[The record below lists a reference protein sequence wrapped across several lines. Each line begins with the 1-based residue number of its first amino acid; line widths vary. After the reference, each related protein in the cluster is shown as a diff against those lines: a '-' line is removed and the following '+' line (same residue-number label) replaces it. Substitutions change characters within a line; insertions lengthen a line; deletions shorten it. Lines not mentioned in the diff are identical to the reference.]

1 MINNLSAQLTNR
13 LISKGTISENEQ
25 ELYCYGFFM
34 LLSQLLYFILAAV
47 FGLILGCF
55 FESVIFYIAFQFI
68 RRYAGGY
75 HAKTETRCEI
85 MSALSITACIVV
97 IRMSTTYNFN
107 IVILCLAAVATI
119 FIAVLSPLDTPEK
132 PLSEKE
138 FRYFRKISWIILFV
152 LTTAI
157 VISYFVGFSVV
168 FVSCSMSLI
177 LESILLI
184 AGKIKKSIQKKL
196 ISQ

>member
-13 LISKGTISENEQ
+13 LIAKGTISENEQ
-25 ELYCYGFFM
+25 ELYCYGFFI

-85 MSALSITACIVV
+85 MSAISIIACIVV
-97 IRMSTTYNFN
+97 IQMSTTYNFN
-107 IVILCLAAVATI
+107 IVLLCLAAVATI

-138 FRYFRKISWIILFV
+138 FRYFRKISWIILFA
-152 LTTAI
+152 LATAI

-177 LESILLI
+177 LESILLV
-184 AGKIKKSIQKKL
+184 AGKIKRSIQK
-196 ISQ
+196 SR

>member
-85 MSALSITACIVV
+85 LSLISLIACIILIRLSNSYNLRMGMFLLSIISSICI
-97 IRMSTTYNFN
+97 
-107 IVILCLAAVATI
+107 AI
-119 FIAVLSPLDTPEK
+119 FSPIDTPEK
-132 PLSEKE
+132 PLTKNERKH
-138 FRYFRKISWIILFV
+138 FRKITLIILFV
-152 LTTAI
+152 IIIAILTT
-157 VISYFVGFSVV
+157 YFLKFNALLIPC
-168 FVSCSMSLI
+168 SCSVFLEAILI
-177 LESILLI
+177 LC
-184 AGKIKKSIQKKL
+184 GKIQCKSKKQNTVK
-196 ISQ
+196 

>member
-1 MINNLSAQLTNR
+1 MINNLSVQLTNR

-34 LLSQLLYFILAAV
+34 LLSHLLYFILAAV

-85 MSALSITACIVV
+85 MSAISIIACIVV
-97 IRMSTTYNFN
+97 IRLSTIYNFN
-107 IVILCLAAVATI
+107 IVLLCLVAVATI
-119 FIAVLSPLDTPEK
+119 FIAVLSPLDTTEK
-132 PLSEKE
+132 PLSKKE
-138 FRYFRKISWIILFV
+138 FKCFRKTSWIVLFV
-152 LTTAI
+152 ITTTII
-157 VISYFVGFSVV
+157 VSYFIGFSVV
-168 FVSCSMSLI
+168 FTSCSMSLI
-177 LESILLI
+177 LESILLV
-184 AGKIKKSIQKKL
+184 AGKIKKSIQKTNK
-196 ISQ
+196 

>member
-13 LISKGTISENEQ
+13 FIANGTISENER

-34 LLSQLLYFILAAV
+34 LLSQLLYFIFAAV

-55 FESVIFYIAFQFI
+55 FESVVFYIAFQFI

-85 MSALSITACIVV
+85 MSALSIITCIV
-97 IRMSTTYNFN
+97 IIHFSTVYNFN
-107 IVILCLAAVATI
+107 IVLLCWAAVATI
-119 FIAVLSPLDTPEK
+119 FIAALSPLDTPEK

-138 FRYFRKISWIILFV
+138 FSYFRKISWIVLFV
-152 LTTAI
+152 LVTAI
-157 VISYFVGFSVV
+157 VISFFVGFRVV

-184 AGKIKKSIQKKL
+184 AGKIKKRIQK
-196 ISQ
+196 S

>member
-13 LISKGTISENEQ
+13 LIVKGTISENEQ

-34 LLSQLLYFILAAV
+34 LLSQWLYLILAAV

-85 MSALSITACIVV
+85 MSAISIIACIVV

-107 IVILCLAAVATI
+107 IVLLCLAAVATI

-138 FRYFRKISWIILFV
+138 FRYFRKISWIVLFALV
-152 LTTAI
+152 TAI
-157 VISYFVGFSVV
+157 VTSYFVGFSVV

>member
-13 LISKGTISENEQ
+13 LIAKGTISENEQ

-138 FRYFRKISWIILFV
+138 FRYFRKISWIILFALV
-152 LTTAI
+152 TAI
-157 VISYFVGFSVV
+157 VISYFVGFSIV

-177 LESILLI
+177 LESILLV
-184 AGKIKKSIQKKL
+184 AGKIKRSIQK
-196 ISQ
+196 SR

>member
-1 MINNLSAQLTNR
+1 
-13 LISKGTISENEQ
+13 
-25 ELYCYGFFM
+25 
-34 LLSQLLYFILAAV
+34 
-47 FGLILGCF
+47 
-55 FESVIFYIAFQFI
+55 
-68 RRYAGGY
+68 
-75 HAKTETRCEI
+75 

>member
-13 LISKGTISENEQ
+13 LIAKGTISENEQ

-47 FGLILGCF
+47 FGLILGRF

-85 MSALSITACIVV
+85 MSAISIIACIVV
-97 IRMSTTYNFN
+97 IRMSTTYNSN
-107 IVILCLAAVATI
+107 IVIPCLAAVATI

-138 FRYFRKISWIILFV
+138 FRYFRKISWIILFA
-152 LTTAI
+152 LATAI

-177 LESILLI
+177 LESILLV
-184 AGKIKKSIQKKL
+184 AGKIKRSIQK
-196 ISQ
+196 SR